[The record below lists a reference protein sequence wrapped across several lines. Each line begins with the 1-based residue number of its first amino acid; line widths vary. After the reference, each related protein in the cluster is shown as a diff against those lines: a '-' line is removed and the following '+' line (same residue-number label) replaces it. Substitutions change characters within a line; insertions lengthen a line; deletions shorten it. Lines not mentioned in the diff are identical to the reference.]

1 MNQNNRNTR
10 GPANAD
16 PMDAMDDDG
25 IVDAEYEEAA
35 AVHPSK
41 PTTAGRS
48 GSGISLF
55 GDFDDKAADEYAEQ
69 AERDR
74 GAGKFLKL
82 KEGKTMLR
90 FMPPAKGERVPFKTM
105 WEHNIELPG
114 GKVSF
119 ACPRNNFKLACPACQ
134 QESALMAQGMEERAK
149 GFKAKKRHYANV
161 IVRGEE
167 EMGPRI
173 LGFGYSIE
181 EDLMAFRRD
190 AGVNF
195 SHPIDGVDIIIS
207 RKGTTQFDTE
217 YKVMLDP
224 KGPRPLAESD
234 ARMAELAEAMY
245 DLNTVTRQKTATE
258 IVELLQGGGSR
269 GGNGGGRVGSG
280 EQTRGQLGGGAA
292 GALRGGNG
300 PRR

>member
-1 MNQNNRNTR
+1 MNQNNRTNSTV
-10 GPANAD
+10 D
-16 PMDAMDDDG
+16 PMDAMDDESG
-25 IVDAEYEEAA
+25 VIDAEYEEVSRNQA
-35 AVHPSK
+35 P
-41 PTTAGRS
+41 AGAPKRA
-48 GSGISLF
+48 GASGIAAF
-55 GDFDDKAADEYAEQ
+55 GDFDDKAADEYAAQ
-69 AERDR
+69 AEADR

-82 KEGKTMLR
+82 KEGKTVVR
-90 FMPPAKGERVPFKTM
+90 FLPPAKGERVPFKTV

-114 GKVSF
+114 NKVSF
-119 ACPRNNFKLACPACQ
+119 ACPRNNFKQACPACA
-134 QESALMAQGMEERAK
+134 QESALMAQGLEERAK

-167 EMGPRI
+167 DMGPRI

-181 EDLMAFRRD
+181 EDLMAYRRD

-207 RKGTTQFDTE
+207 RKGTGQFDTE

-234 ARMAELAEAMY
+234 EKMGELAEAMY
-245 DLNTVTRQKTATE
+245 DLNAVTRQKTAAQ
-258 IVELLQGGGSR
+258 IVELLQGKTGNSGGQR
-269 GGNGGGRVGSG
+269 MGSG
-280 EQTRGQLGGGAA
+280 ESRPQLGGGSAA
-292 GALRGGNG
+292 SALRGGNG